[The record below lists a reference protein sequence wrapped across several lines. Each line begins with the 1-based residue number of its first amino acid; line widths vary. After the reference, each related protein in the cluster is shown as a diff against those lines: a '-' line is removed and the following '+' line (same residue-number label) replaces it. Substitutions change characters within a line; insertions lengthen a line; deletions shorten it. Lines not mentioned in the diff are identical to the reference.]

1 LCSSIRDN
9 SAEIFSFLIENGADP
24 NFKSAE
30 YPAFKCITHKR
41 LHFLPQLVAAGADL
55 HKPKGIIETAVAHND
70 KEAILYLL
78 DQGVSPNDR
87 SAEGSTPGA
96 TALTT
101 AIRENRGELVE

>member
-1 LCSSIRDN
+1 LCSAIRDN
-9 SAEIFSFLIENGADP
+9 SAEIVSFLLENGADP

-41 LHFLPQLVAAGADL
+41 LQFLPQLVAAGADL
-55 HKPKGIIETAVAHND
+55 HKPKGIMETAVAHND

-87 SAEGSTPGA
+87 SAEGTTPGA